1 MSGAHSFHPD
11 QLEKL
16 SKDNGNVVLVEQHD
30 LKFEPWPTTRLK
42 KCIKDILKIS
52 HDPYCELETEKIREK
67 CKEKLELL
75 KFSNYH
81 HTMFERLTDPKF
93 AHDERF
99 MNGLHMMITTK
110 ERMELGDVE
119 TQEEADKEVVSKLL
133 KNYHTE
139 TLK

>member
-16 SKDNGNVVLVEQHD
+16 SKDKGNVVLVEQHD

-42 KCIKDILKIS
+42 KCIEQILQIT
-52 HDPYCELETEKIREK
+52 HDPECELEIEKIRKK

-81 HTMFERLTDPKF
+81 HTMFERLTDPNF
-93 AHDERF
+93 AHNDRF
-99 MNGLHMMITTK
+99 IDGIRMMITTK
-110 ERMELGDVE
+110 ERMELGEVE
-119 TQEEADKEVVSKLL
+119 TQEEADKEVVGKLL
-133 KNYHTE
+133 KNYHTQ

>member
-1 MSGAHSFHPD
+1 MSGAHSFLPD

-42 KCIKDILKIS
+42 KCIEDILKIS
-52 HDPYCELETEKIREK
+52 HDPDCELETEKIRKK

-99 MNGLHMMITTK
+99 MNGLRMMITTK

-133 KNYHTE
+133 KNYHTK

>member
-1 MSGAHSFHPD
+1 MQGAQSLERK

-16 SKDNGNVVLVEQHD
+16 SEKKGNVVLVEEHD
-30 LKFEPWPTTRLK
+30 LKFEPWPSTRLN
-42 KCIKDILKIS
+42 KCIDMILEIT
-52 HDPYCELETEKIREK
+52 HDPEHELDVDKIRKK

-99 MNGLHMMITTK
+99 TNGIKMMIATK
-110 ERMELGDVE
+110 EKMEMGELE
-119 TQEEADKEVVSKLL
+119 TQEDADKEIVGKLL
-133 KNYHTE
+133 KNYHTNL
-139 TLK
+139 LK

>member
-11 QLEKL
+11 QLEEL
-16 SKDNGNVVLVEQHD
+16 SKNKGNVVLVEQHD

-42 KCIKDILKIS
+42 KCIEDIIKIT
-52 HDPYCELETEKIREK
+52 HDPECELETEKIRKK

-99 MNGLHMMITTK
+99 MNGLRMMIKTK
-110 ERMELGDVE
+110 ERMELGEVE
-119 TQEEADKEVVSKLL
+119 SQEEADKEVVSKHL
-133 KNYHTE
+133 KSYHTQ
-139 TLK
+139 THK

>member
-1 MSGAHSFHPD
+1 MSAAHSFHPD

-16 SKDNGNVVLVEQHD
+16 SQDERNVVLVEQHD

-42 KCIKDILKIS
+42 KCIEDIIRIT
-52 HDPYCELETEKIREK
+52 HDPECKLDTENIRKK

-99 MNGLHMMITTK
+99 MNGIRMMIKTK
-110 ERMELGDVE
+110 ERMEIGEVE
-119 TQEEADKEVVSKLL
+119 TQEKADEEIVGKLL
-133 KNYHTE
+133 KNYHTK